1 MNNAVIY
8 IGKYSPVFMGI
19 LDTCIKNQFEDIIF
33 IETSPFKS
41 SLTKGLCKA
50 HFNIKEAVNIHE
62 RLLKIANEYS
72 QVYCLSL
79 SYNDTLNLH
88 ILEAQANNIK
98 VLGAS
103 ASCIEILLNK
113 EKMNDLAEQAGLPL
127 LSTINITDKNVA
139 NFFPLVLRPKDEN
152 NATFKAEYIN
162 DDKALQC
169 FLSMDVVAQPFIS
182 GPTIVI
188 HITRFSSDFT
198 FECFIARNKFEGVTL
213 TLEKYLLNDD
223 LLISQIKK
231 FLELT
236 NFSGVG
242 HFEFIQD
249 DLNSKCYFLDFN
261 GRFGGT
267 SLKAATLGFNEFFQ
281 YLSYLMPITFKKEDQ
296 VDNTIVSNTLSLLKC
311 IKILITKE
319 KSILDY
325 PQKSKLTYCLYL
337 IYILIIGKNEL
348 NYPAW
353 PINKDYFVNL
363 LKRKLQK

>member
-19 LDTCIKNQFEDIIF
+19 LDTCVQNKFKNFIF
-33 IETSPFKS
+33 IETSPYKS
-41 SLTKGLCKA
+41 SLTKGLCNA
-50 HFNIKEAVNIHE
+50 HFHIKELGDIHDK
-62 RLLKIANEYS
+62 LLKLSKEYS
-72 QVYCLSL
+72 LVFCFTL

-88 ILEAQANNIK
+88 KLKHQADNIK

-103 ASCIEILLNK
+103 ADCIDILLNK
-113 EKMNDLAEQAGLPL
+113 EKMNDFAEQAGLPL
-127 LSTINITDKNVA
+127 LPTVNVTGKNVA
-139 NFFPLVLRPKDEN
+139 SFFPLVLRPKDEN
-152 NATFKAEYIN
+152 NATFKAEYVN
-162 DDKALQC
+162 NNKVLQS
-169 FLSMDVVAQPFIS
+169 FLSIDVVAQPFIS

-188 HITRFSSDFT
+188 HITKFTSDFT
-198 FECFIARNKFEGVTL
+198 FECFIAKNKFEGVTL
-213 TLEKYLLNDD
+213 TLEKHLLNDD
-223 LLISQIKK
+223 LLISQIEL

-267 SLKAATLGFNEFFQ
+267 SLKAATLGFDEFSQ
-281 YLSYLMPITFKKEDQ
+281 YLSYLMPTIFKKKAHT
-296 VDNTIVSNTLSLLKC
+296 NSIIVSNTLALLKC

-325 PQKSKLTYCLYL
+325 PQKSKLTYSLYL
-337 IYILIIGKNEL
+337 LYILIIGKNEL
-348 NYPAW
+348 NFPTW
-353 PINKDYFVNL
+353 PINKDYLVNL
-363 LKRKLQK
+363 IKRKLKR